1 MKGIPGVE
9 PSGSVK
15 AIEVTTGQVRWEFP
29 LHSPPW
35 AGLLATAGGLV
46 FGGTN
51 EGTFF
56 ALHAESGKLLWSF
69 QTGGPVLANPV
80 SYSSGGK
87 QHVAIAAG
95 RTLLTFAIE

>member
-9 PSGSVK
+9 PSGSIK
-15 AIEVTTGQVRWEFP
+15 AIEVITGQVRWELP

-35 AGLLATAGGLV
+35 GGLLATAGGLV

-51 EGTFF
+51 EGIFF
-56 ALHAESGKLLWSF
+56 GLDAESGKMLWSF

-95 RTLLTFAIE
+95 RTLLAFAIE